1 MRGTEIVERPAD
13 QTTIT
18 RRYTEEAVTFI
29 REYKDSPFFLY
40 LPHSMPHVPLFRS
53 TEFAGQ
59 SRRGLFGDVVEELDW
74 SVGRVL
80 DTLRELQLDEKTL
93 VFFTSD
99 NGPWL
104 VFDEQGGS
112 AGLLR
117 DGKGSTW
124 EGGMREPTLAW
135 WPGQIQPGSISRDLA
150 STMDIFATLH
160 ALAGID
166 MPADRVLDSHD
177 LTPVLRGTGPSSREV
192 MFYYRAYQLMAV
204 RKGPWKMHLMTQ
216 DAYGPGSSEPRK
228 HDPPLLFN
236 LEHDP
241 SERLDVATQNREVL
255 RLLEADIAAHKTTL
269 MPAVSQL
276 EL

>member
-1 MRGTEIVERPAD
+1 M
-13 QTTIT
+13 
-18 RRYTEEAVTFI
+18 
-29 REYKDSPFFLY
+29 
-40 LPHSMPHVPLFRS
+40 
-53 TEFAGQ
+53 
-59 SRRGLFGDVVEELDW
+59 
-74 SVGRVL
+74 L
-80 DTLRELQLDEKTL
+80 DTLRELHLDNNTL

-104 VFDEQGGS
+104 IFDEQGGS

-135 WPGQIQPGSISRDLA
+135 WPGQINPGSISRDVA

-160 ALAGID
+160 ALAGIEL
-166 MPADRVLDSHD
+166 PTDRVLDSHD
-177 LTPVLRGTGPSSREV
+177 LTPVLRASGPSTREAL
-192 MFYYRAYQLMAV
+192 FYYRAYQLMAV

-216 DAYGPGSSEPRK
+216 DAYGPGSNEPTK

-241 SERLDVATQNREVL
+241 GEKLNVAADNEDMIRLIQLDT
-255 RLLEADIAAHKTTL
+255 AAHRAALK
-269 MPAVSQL
+269 AAHSQL

>member
-1 MRGTEIVERPAD
+1 VK
-13 QTTIT
+13 
-18 RRYTEEAVTFI
+18 FI
-29 REYKDSPFFLY
+29 REHKESPFFLY
-40 LPHSMPHVPLFRS
+40 LPHNMPHVPLFRS
-53 TEFAGQ
+53 PEFAGK
-59 SRRGLFGDVVEELDW
+59 SDVVCSAMW
-74 SVGRVL
+74 SRSLIGVL
-80 DTLRELQLDEKTL
+80 VECSIRCASCNSTKKTL

-104 VFDEQGGS
+104 IFDGQGGS

-135 WPGQIQPGSISRDLA
+135 WPGQIKPGSVSRDLA

-177 LTPVLRGTGPSSREV
+177 LTPVLRGTGPSTREV

-204 RKGPWKMHLMTQ
+204 RKGLWKMHLMTQ

-228 HDPPLLFN
+228 HEPPLLFN
-236 LEHDP
+236 LDHDP
-241 SERLDVATQNREVL
+241 GEKLNVADKNDAVIQMLQAEIAVHHAT
-255 RLLEADIAAHKTTL
+255 LEAA
-269 MPAVSQL
+269 PSQL
-276 EL
+276 DL

>member
-1 MRGTEIVERPAD
+1 MRNTEIIERPAD

-18 RRYTEEAVTFI
+18 RRYTEEATKFM
-29 REYKDSPFFLY
+29 RESKDSPFFLY

-53 TEFAGQ
+53 PEFVDK
-59 SRRGLFGDVVEELDW
+59 SRRGLFGDVIEEVDW
-74 SVGRVL
+74 SVGQVL
-80 DTLRELQLDEKTL
+80 DTVRELELDKNTL

-104 VFDEQGGS
+104 IFDEQGGS

-135 WPGQIQPGSISRDLA
+135 WPSQIKPGSVSRDVA

-160 ALAGID
+160 ALAGIEL
-166 MPADRVLDSHD
+166 PNDRVLDSHD
-177 LTPVLRGTGPSSREV
+177 LTPVLRGTGPSDREV
-192 MFYYRAYQLMAV
+192 LFYYRAYQLMAV

-216 DAYGPGSSEPRK
+216 DAYGPGAREPQP

-241 SERLDVATQNREVL
+241 GERYNVADKNGEVVTVL
-255 RLLEADIAAHKTTL
+255 QAEIAAHQASLK
-269 MPAVSQL
+269 PAISLL
-276 EL
+276 EM